1 MKRKM
6 MMLLLAVSLIAI
18 AGCGRE
24 NLQSADYSNQ
34 TQSDISKQGEYNID
48 NQSKIGVSNLD
59 FASDE
64 SDNYNNKNIIICE
77 AGMQD
82 RVISESLDDIS
93 ANSTQIINATIESVS
108 YEIIQGNPWTK
119 IQVKVNSVIRGD
131 IESGDEII
139 IYSLGGYISLS
150 QHIEYYNDKFRFNM
164 DDSEIDNTM
173 IHYVIEGESEP
184 QVGENHIYCLQETL
198 ESSPLQK
205 QSYERVCGIAS
216 QFDIIDNG
224 KMLKR
229 KVSGDSSDTR
239 LRSADER
246 IPMEDFM
253 NFMCR

>member
-6 MMLLLAVSLIAI
+6 MMLLAVSLIAI
-18 AGCGRE
+18 AGCGRA

-34 TQSDISKQGEYNID
+34 TQSDISKQEEYNTD
-48 NQSKIGVSNLD
+48 SQSKINVSNLD

-77 AGMQD
+77 TGNQD
-82 RVISESLDDIS
+82 RIISESLDDIS

-108 YEIIQGNPWTK
+108 YETIQGNPWTK

-198 ESSPLQK
+198 ESSPLPEQA
-205 QSYERVCGIAS
+205 YERVCGIAS

-224 KMLKR
+224 AMLTR
-229 KVSGDSSDTR
+229 KVSGGSSDTR

-246 IPMEDFM
+246 ISMEDFM
-253 NFMCR
+253 NIVCR

>member
-34 TQSDISKQGEYNID
+34 TQSDISKQGGYNID

-64 SDNYNNKNIIICE
+64 NDNYNNKNIIICE

-246 IPMEDFM
+246 ISMEDFM